1 MDIISARHF
10 RDNQTALLNKALR
23 GESVLITSR
32 VGTFKIVPVDSDD
45 RLTSR
50 VCQGLNEVKLMR
62 KGQLKGYSISEL
74 INEL

>member
-1 MDIISARHF
+1 MEIISARHF
-10 RDNQTALLNKALR
+10 RDNQTALLNKALS